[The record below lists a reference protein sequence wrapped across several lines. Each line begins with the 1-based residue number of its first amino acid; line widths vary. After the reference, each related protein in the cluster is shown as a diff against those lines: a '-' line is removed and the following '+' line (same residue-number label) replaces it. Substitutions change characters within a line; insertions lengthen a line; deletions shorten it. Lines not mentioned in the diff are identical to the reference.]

1 MKFRFSTLFVKNLE
15 ESVQFYQEIIGLPIK
30 GRLKPSPNLE
40 IAFLGDDEA
49 QIELIQDINK
59 DTIDIGKDISW
70 AFSVDSVEDM
80 YQFVKKQNIIILS
93 DIIEPMPSAK
103 FFFIEDPNGM
113 KIQIVGNQK
122 PL

>member
-15 ESVQFYQEIIGLPIK
+15 ESVQFYQDVIGLPIK
-30 GRLKPSPNLE
+30 GRFKPNPNME
-40 IAFLGDDEA
+40 IVFLGDDEA
-49 QIELIQDINK
+49 QIELIYDANK
-59 DTIDIGKDISW
+59 DTIDIGPDISW

-93 DIIEPMPSAK
+93 EIIEPMPSAK

-113 KIQIVGNQK
+113 KIQIVGN
-122 PL
+122 